1 MYVPAKFRLDDDEA
15 WQVVRDAGAGLL
27 VLGAPAGLTSVFVPV
42 VVADDRRTIT
52 SHVAKANS
60 WWRSVQPG
68 AEVLA
73 IFLAASAYV
82 SPSYYPSRLDDP
94 RVVPTWNYVAVEVR
108 GRVTLHEDPAWKL
121 AQVRSQTGRFERGR
135 SPEWSV
141 DDAPAGYIEK
151 ELRAIVGLEIEV
163 ASIEGKTKLS
173 QNRSDEDYDSVRTNL
188 SKGTLT
194 ERNVA
199 ERMNSDE

>member
-1 MYVPAKFRLDDDEA
+1 MYVPVKFRLDDDDA

-27 VLGAPAGLTSVFVPV
+27 VLAAPTGLASVFVPV
-42 VVADDRRTIT
+42 VVSDDRGTIT
-52 SHVAKANS
+52 SHVAKANP

-68 AEVLA
+68 DEVLA
-73 IFLAASAYV
+73 VFLAASAYV

-108 GRVTLHEDPAWKL
+108 GRVTLREDSQWKL
-121 AQVRSQTGRFERGR
+121 AQVRSQTGRFEQGR

-141 DDAPAGYIEK
+141 DDAPAGHIEK
-151 ELRAIVGLEIEV
+151 ELRAIVGIEIEV
-163 ASIEGKTKLS
+163 VNIEGKAKLS
-173 QNRSDEDYDSVRTNL
+173 QNRPDEDYESVRANL
-188 SKGTLT
+188 SKGSLA

-199 ERMNSDE
+199 GRMKIDE